1 MDIQKPKKAL
11 RGLFSRTEPE
21 IQPEEN
27 KQTQIINLSLPQ
39 NEIVPKLD
47 SNLKSKIEEKN
58 ISTHLNTMEV
68 SSQASPKIDIQ
79 SQDAAI
85 EVIKNENEMV
95 VLDSDNTPSNPILE
109 KKDLAYTVTKIQYNF
124 ERLRLERNKWDKNE
138 YISFLNRI
146 DNAQTEAFFLK
157 GKLIGE
163 IKDRFYEGNKVG
175 WKSFCDENLNMNYT
189 TANQYIRVAEE
200 FDISSKQRTD
210 FGFEHFKALLPVPSE
225 QRNKILEN
233 LPTSVSV
240 KSLRNIVSKTL
251 GKESNSLHTSTPK
264 VHIRHITENLE
275 KIKLQL
281 ESLNLNDLEQSDKW
295 SLLGAF
301 KNLSEEM
308 SKMSEMLSKPQDS
321 RYHSKHLGAT
331 SALIEDDYAT

>member
-21 IQPEEN
+21 VPVTEN
-27 KQTQIINLSLPQ
+27 KETQAPIEIPVQRESIQETKPTLHVSQTAPQVTAIIKVEEQ
-39 NEIVPKLD
+39 KKETTQEIVHTLEHERNAE
-47 SNLKSKIEEKN
+47 S
-58 ISTHLNTMEV
+58 
-68 SSQASPKIDIQ
+68 
-79 SQDAAI
+79 
-85 EVIKNENEMV
+85 V
-95 VLDSDNTPSNPILE
+95 VLEDVNNSASNIVE

-124 ERLRLERNKWDKNE
+124 ERLRLERNKWDKVE

-163 IKDRFYEGNKVG
+163 IKERFYEGNKVG
-175 WKSFCDENLNMNYT
+175 WKLFCDENLNMNYT

-200 FDISSKQRTD
+200 FDVSSKQRTD
-210 FGFEHFKALLPVPSE
+210 FGFEHFKALLPVPSD

-233 LPTSVSV
+233 LPSSVSV

-251 GKESNSLHTSTPK
+251 GKESTLSHTSTPRI
-264 VHIRHITENLE
+264 HIRHITENLE

-308 SKMSEMLSKPQDS
+308 SKMSEMLSKPADS
-321 RYHSKHLGAT
+321 RYHPKHLGAT
-331 SALIEDDYAT
+331 SGLIEDDYAT

>member
-1 MDIQKPKKAL
+1 MENQKPKKAL

-21 IQPEEN
+21 HDVVEKLEAQN
-27 KQTQIINLSLPQ
+27 QKQELNDS
-39 NEIVPKLD
+39 EKLNHT
-47 SNLKSKIEEKN
+47 SNLETAK
-58 ISTHLNTMEV
+58 
-68 SSQASPKIDIQ
+68 
-79 SQDAAI
+79 
-85 EVIKNENEMV
+85 
-95 VLDSDNTPSNPILE
+95 NPILLDDIDIKTEPIIE
-109 KKDLAYTVTKIQYNF
+109 KKDIAYTVTKIQYNF
-124 ERLRLERNKWDKNE
+124 DRLRQERNKWDKSE

-163 IKDRFYEGNKVG
+163 IKDRFYEGNRIG
-175 WKSFCDENLNMNYT
+175 WKNFCDENLNMNYT

-200 FDISSKQRTD
+200 FDASSNLRTD
-210 FGFEHFKALLPVPSE
+210 FGFEHFKALLPIPSQE
-225 QRNKILEN
+225 RNKILEN

-251 GKESNSLHTSTPK
+251 GKETNQTHLNSSK
-264 VHIRHITENLE
+264 VNIRHITENLE

-281 ESLNLNDLEQSDKW
+281 ESLNLGELEQSEKW

-308 SKMSEMLSKPQDS
+308 SKLSEMLSKPTEP
-321 RYHSKHLGAT
+321 RYSSKHLGAT

>member
-27 KQTQIINLSLPQ
+27 KQAQKLNSSESQ
-39 NEIVPKLD
+39 NEIIQKID
-47 SNLKSKIEEKN
+47 SNLKTANEEKN
-58 ISTHLNTMEV
+58 ISTHL
-68 SSQASPKIDIQ
+68 SSIETSPQELPKIESQ
-79 SQDAAI
+79 SQNAEI
-85 EVIKNENEMV
+85 EVTKNENEMLI
-95 VLDSDNTPSNPILE
+95 LDSVNTPSSPIVE

-163 IKDRFYEGNKVG
+163 IKERFYEGNKVG
-175 WKSFCDENLNMNYT
+175 WKAFCDENLNMNYT

-210 FGFEHFKALLPVPSE
+210 FGFEHFKALLPVPSD

-251 GKESNSLHTSTPK
+251 GKEPNLTHTSTQK

-275 KIKLQL
+275 KIKIQL